1 MPGIDAMQIRTNPW
15 AMPRLI
21 RACNFTGNVRFLGV
35 WAAAPILLALALG
48 SGQAAAQSLSVFTIS
63 GVAVDEV
70 AESAEAARKKALA
83 NGERKA
89 FERLFKRLTLRADHA
104 RAGEA
109 AAEDISALVQDIQV
123 ADQKNSQIRYL
134 AKLTFRFKPTAV
146 REFLRDLAVDFAETR
161 SKPVLVL
168 PVYEAAGAVS
178 LWDDSNIW
186 RDAFATTEI
195 ADGLVPMRL
204 PRGDL
209 SDIRALGSG
218 ELAVRGDAPRISS
231 IAKNYGVSAVI
242 VAHARLTA
250 TRRGVPAIRISA
262 ETHGS
267 AERHQSINTSVEA
280 GQGETVKAMLARGAA
295 EAVGL
300 IEDQWKL
307 DNLLQF
313 GQSAVL
319 ATALPITGL
328 SDWVEAQRRL
338 IKVAVIE
345 RVDLILLSR
354 NEARINLFYLG
365 DPNQL
370 KLALAQADLSLVE
383 EEGSWTL
390 SLIK

>member
-1 MPGIDAMQIRTNPW
+1 MRVWTVLPAM
-15 AMPRLI
+15 
-21 RACNFTGNVRFLGV
+21 
-35 WAAAPILLALALG
+35 LALALIG
-48 SGQAAAQSLSVFTIS
+48 SQAGAQSLGVFTVS

-70 AESAEAARKKALA
+70 AESAEVARKKALA

-89 FERLFKRLTLRADHA
+89 FERLFKRLTVRVDHV
-104 RAGEA
+104 RAGDA
-109 AAEDISALVQDIQV
+109 LPEDISALVQDIQV

-146 REFLRDLAVDFAETR
+146 REFLRDMAVDFAETR

-168 PVYEAAGAVS
+168 PVYESAGAVS

-186 RDAFATTEI
+186 RDAFAAIDI
-195 ADGLVPMRL
+195 ADGLVPMQL

-209 SDIRALGSG
+209 SDIRALGGG
-218 ELAVRGDAPRISS
+218 ELAIQGDAPRLTS

-242 VAHARLTA
+242 VAHAQLTA
-250 TRRGVPAIRISA
+250 TRRGVPAINISA
-262 ETHGS
+262 KTHGS
-267 AERHQSINTSVEA
+267 AERYQSINTSVST
-280 GQGETVKAMLARGAA
+280 GKGETVKAMLARGAA

-313 GQSAVL
+313 GLSAVL

-338 IKVAVIE
+338 KKVAVIE

-365 DPNQL
+365 DPDQL

-383 EEGSWTL
+383 EEGSW
-390 SLIK
+390 SLALTK